1 MQNYLNNNQLNK
13 FMLLELDKKPKGATI
28 IAGFPGFGL
37 IGTITTEFLIEHLNA
52 VQIGKIRVD
61 ELPPVV
67 AVHQGRVIEPL
78 GIFYDRKYNLV
89 ILHAL
94 TSINNIEWQLETQIS
109 KLMNEIKAKKIITI
123 EGIGNTESQ
132 TPNIYYLSKGKDDLK
147 KLNLSQLKE
156 GIIIGVSGAL
166 LLKDYNNLL
175 ALFAETKSA
184 LPDSRAAAKVIEVL
198 DKYLNLK
205 IDYKP
210 LLEKATKFESKIKTI
225 MENKEKV
232 SAAKVDK
239 ELTYLG

>member
-1 MQNYLNNNQLNK
+1 MI
-13 FMLLELDKKPKGATI
+13 LELDKKPKGVRI

-52 VQIGKIRVD
+52 VQIGKIRID

-67 AVHQGRVIEPL
+67 AVHQGKVIEPL
-78 GIFYDRKYNLV
+78 GVFYDKKYNLV

-94 TSINNIEWQLETQIS
+94 TSINNIEWQLELQIS
-109 KLMNEIKAKKIITI
+109 KLIEELKAKQIITI
-123 EGIGNTESQ
+123 EGIGNAEN
-132 TPNIYYLSKGKDDLK
+132 PNPNVYFLNKGKEDIK
-147 KLNLSQLKE
+147 KLNLQPLKE

-166 LLKDYNNLL
+166 LLKNRENLL
-175 ALFAETKSA
+175 ALFAETHSA
-184 LPDSRAAAKVIEVL
+184 LPDSRAAARVIGIL

-210 LLEKATKFESKIKTI
+210 LLEKATKFENKIKTI
-225 MENKEKV
+225 LENKEKV
-232 SAAKVDK
+232 SAAKENK